1 MPANQA
7 PDPDEFEDEV
17 LPGVEYNV
25 VLTAPPSE
33 IIPCV
38 GRVVAIVR
46 GREDL
51 PMSDEDWQSLLIE
64 DDED

>member
-1 MPANQA
+1 MP
-7 PDPDEFEDEV
+7 
-17 LPGVEYNV
+17 PGVEYNL

-33 IIPCV
+33 IIPCMV
-38 GRVVAIVR
+38 RIVAVVR

-51 PMSDEDWQSLLIE
+51 PMSDEDWRSLIE